1 MIEEKEVS
9 ENDDEH
15 GFKKEKHTLRQANTS
30 RTGINSTT
38 TMSLSSSTTAT
49 ILQAYAARLS
59 SDSDYAR

>member
-1 MIEEKEVS
+1 MLEEKEVS
-9 ENDDEH
+9 ENDDER
-15 GFKKEKHTLRQANTS
+15 GFEKGNHTLRQANTS
-30 RTGINSTT
+30 RTGIHTTT

>member
-1 MIEEKEVS
+1 MIEEQEVS
-9 ENDDEH
+9 ENEDEP
-15 GFKKEKHTLRQANTS
+15 GFEKENHTLKQDNTF
-30 RTGINSTT
+30 RTGINPTA

>member
-1 MIEEKEVS
+1 MIEEQEVS

-15 GFKKEKHTLRQANTS
+15 GFEKENNTLKQANNS
-30 RTGINSTT
+30 RVGINTTT